1 VTREGKQI
9 EKIDQTDDIIDCSMQ
24 LNSFFMVSI
33 SNRVINVVFL
43 FRYGLETYLTNIV
56 VLLKSIDIKYID
68 IKHKIDK

>member
-1 VTREGKQI
+1 MTREGKQI